1 MKLKIKQD
9 LEQILDFIYRT
20 YVLEDDNN
28 LDDGAKELKEH
39 YRYVI
44 KDLELHDCLEIV
56 KGEK

>member
-1 MKLKIKQD
+1 MMKLKIK
-9 LEQILDFIYRT
+9 
-20 YVLEDDNN
+20 
-28 LDDGAKELKEH
+28 DDGAKELKEH